1 MITLIAAIGPNRE
14 LGLDNQLIYH
24 ATEDVEFFKSTTMGH
39 KVVMGSKTFQSIG
52 HPLPGRENFVV
63 TKHPESVPDGVTAI
77 TDFEAFLEEYRR
89 EEEEVFII
97 GGACIYSQ
105 ALRCAQTLLLT
116 EFNYPREADVFF
128 PEFDPVFFDREVLQE
143 LPDGKIYKYTY
154 HPWKIPPRYT
164 ML

>member
-52 HPLPGRENFVV
+52 HSLPGRENFVV
-63 TKHPESVPDGVTAI
+63 TSHPESVPDGVTAI
-77 TDFEAFLEEYRR
+77 LDFNAFLEKCQH
-89 EEEEVFII
+89 EEVFII
-97 GGACIYSQ
+97 GGASIYTQ
-105 ALRCAQTLLLT
+105 ALPYAQTLLLT

-128 PEFDPVFFDREVLQE
+128 PEFNPALFTREILRE
-143 LPDGKIYKYTY
+143 FPGGEICRYTY
-154 HPWKIPPRYT
+154 HPWKISSRSV
-164 ML
+164 LL